1 MDIKFNRE
9 LIKTNEQF
17 NVVLEIIKED
27 KVISLDT
34 ENSGLN
40 PKFCTAQGFSFSVD
54 GKTGYY
60 VPVNHV
66 DCKTNLG
73 KRFKEV
79 LKNKKIIVMHNAVYD
94 AGIFEE
100 HYDSILG
107 YTWFDTM
114 IAQHLLDENNPKGLK
129 FLTKKYFGYEQTS
142 YKSMSG
148 GTDYSKIT
156 CDQIWEY
163 ACDDAILTYKLF
175 ELQKEK
181 IKEEGLKD
189 LMMNIE
195 MPFQKVLLHM
205 KRNGITFD
213 LKKSKEIAKTLQL
226 DKTTTVNEI
235 IKVTPQIKVQ
245 MDLFG
250 EKHLATNID
259 SAKDLKVLLYDKLNL
274 PVLDTTKS
282 GAPAVD
288 TPTLKMLKMKDEW
301 LHPLIPLLIKYK
313 EIGKLL
319 SSYTTTL
326 SDKVESTGKLYG
338 DLKDHGTVTGRLS
351 CENPNFQQLPK
362 NDTYKIR
369 SLFKSSPGYKMY
381 VADFSQEELR
391 VCGVVTNS
399 PTFKKAFNDGED
411 LHLKVANECYNL
423 KLPIEETNT
432 SHPKY
437 KEHCETYYKQRF
449 NSKSI
454 NFGLMYGRTAFG
466 LAPQLGLTD
475 KEAQV
480 IVDKYF
486 ETFPEVRDSM
496 DAAATEIKLKG
507 FTRNMFGRKRR
518 FFKSEKGF
526 YSKDCFRQGFNFK
539 IQGGCADILRIVM
552 NKCLEY
558 VNTVGDEI
566 KILTTIHDEIV
577 FEIRDNENLTIHTKE
592 LHYIMENSV
601 KLPIK
606 LLVDGDTGNDYSEAK

>member
-1 MDIKFNRE
+1 MVLKFNRE
-9 LIKTNEQF
+9 LITTDEQF
-17 NVVLEIIKED
+17 DIVLELIKEN

-40 PKFCTAQGFSFSVD
+40 PLFCTAQGFSFSVD

-66 DCKTNLG
+66 DIKTNLG

-79 LKNKKIIVMHNAVYD
+79 LKNKKIIVMHNSVYD

-129 FLTKKYFGYEQTS
+129 YLTKKYFGYEQTS

-156 CDQIWEY
+156 CEQIWEY

-205 KRNGITFD
+205 KRHGITFD
-213 LKKSKEIAKTLQL
+213 LEKSKEIATTLQL
-226 DKTTTVNEI
+226 DKVTTVNEI

-250 EKHLATNID
+250 NKHLATNID

-282 GAPAVD
+282 GAPATD
-288 TPTLKMLKMKDEW
+288 SPTLKMLKLKDKW
-301 LHPLIPLLIKYK
+301 LHPIIPLLIKYK
-313 EIGKLL
+313 EIEKLI
-319 SSYTTTL
+319 SSYTISL

-351 CENPNFQQLPK
+351 ALNPNLQQLPK

-369 SLFKSSPGYKMY
+369 SLFQSSPGYKMY

-391 VCGVVTNS
+391 VAGAISNC
-399 PTFKKAFNDGED
+399 KKFIDSYTQDKD
-411 LHLKVANECYNL
+411 LHLQVANSSF
-423 KLPIEETNT
+423 KLGIPENEVYTTHSN
-432 SHPKY
+432 Y
-437 KEHCETYYKQRF
+437 KNHKENFGKQRF
-449 NSKSI
+449 NAKAI
-454 NFGLMYGRTAFG
+454 NFCILYGGTKYGLST
-466 LAPQLGLTD
+466 QLNSTLE
-475 KEAQV
+475 EAQK
-480 IVDKYF
+480 IINTYF
-486 ETFPEVRDSM
+486 EDFPEMKDSM
-496 DAAATEIKLKG
+496 NATHNEIRLKG

-518 FFKSEKGF
+518 FYKNETGF
-526 YSKDCFRQGFNFK
+526 YAKKCFVQGFNFK
-539 IQGGCADILRIVM
+539 IQGACADILRIVM

-558 VNTVGDEI
+558 INKTEDEVRM
-566 KILTTIHDEIV
+566 LTTVHDEII
-577 FEIRDNENLTIHTKE
+577 FEIKDNDNLTLHSKE
-592 LHYIMENSV
+592 LHFIMENSV
-601 KLPIK
+601 KLTIP
-606 LLVDGDTGNDYSEAK
+606 LLVDGDTGNNYSEAK